1 MKHFTI
7 MLDMHKSPILGAQ
20 SDRFLTGFQF
30 PTSWPT
36 STCCWHSP
44 QPTIKPPE
52 EKDFSTVSSLPFC
65 KIKMPK
71 LSENIKIM
79 DNNISTFN

>member
-52 EKDFSTVSSLPFC
+52 EKKEARVFKRGARKPSKNAREISGET
-65 KIKMPK
+65 
-71 LSENIKIM
+71 EN
-79 DNNISTFN
+79 